1 MSKILLI
8 EYMECNMIKT
18 AFIDTDAFYMFMNGV
33 LTNFDRT
40 VSSVRKIIICDKIAD
55 FDYKKMH
62 DIIDSMMKKF
72 NYSYE
77 YINKN
82 DGLFLRINVYK
93 DSLYVE
99 CHTIPLDK
107 RKLLI
112 ETMAEVATYIRRFI
126 R

>member
-1 MSKILLI
+1 MLI
-8 EYMECNMIKT
+8 EYVENGMIKT
-18 AFIDTDAFYMFMNGV
+18 AFIDDVTCYMFMNGKIC
-33 LTNFDRT
+33 TDCREIQN
-40 VSSVRKIIICDKIAD
+40 VRKIIFCDKLAD
-55 FDYKKMH
+55 FNYKKMH
-62 DIIDSMMKKF
+62 DIIDSMMEEF

-82 DGLFLRINVYK
+82 DGLYLRINVYK

-107 RKLLI
+107 RKLPI
-112 ETMAEVATYIRRFI
+112 EIMAEVATYIRRFI